1 MITFKHILT
10 MAAFALALPLA
21 LPLATAQAQTAAPAE
36 GAVDAQRMVG
46 QSDVTTEAVKQLFSE
61 RFGNMPVVEVR
72 YAPFGLFEVQIGSS
86 LVYTDQ
92 AVSYVLD
99 GHLIDASTRE
109 DLTEVRLEEMA
120 RINFDALP
128 KELAIAQVR
137 GDGSREIALFED
149 PNCGY
154 CKQLRRSMEG
164 IDNLTVYTYMLP
176 ILSEDS
182 TEKVKNVWC
191 SDDPSAAWDDW
202 MLLGKVPEQKTC
214 DVPLDDLL
222 QLGRDLQ
229 VQGTPAIFFADGSRV
244 PGAISKADLESRL
257 QALQ

>member
-1 MITFKHILT
+1 MKHLKQILAAAALVAFVP
-10 MAAFALALPLA
+10 MAM
-21 LPLATAQAQTAAPAE
+21 AQAQATTPTPTPTQATATAA
-36 GAVDAQRMVG
+36 DDNKIG
-46 QSDVTTEAVKQLFSE
+46 QSDATTEAVKKMFSE
-61 RFGNMPVVEVR
+61 RFGNMPVAEVR
-72 YAPFGLFEVQIGSS
+72 HAPFGLFEVQLGGS

-92 AVSYVLD
+92 GVNYVMD
-99 GHLIDASTRE
+99 GHLIDAKTRQ
-109 DLTEVRLEEMA
+109 DLTEARLEELA

-128 KELAIAQVR
+128 TELAITQVR
-137 GDGSREIALFED
+137 GDGSRKMALFED

-191 SDDPSAAWDDW
+191 SDNPSATWDAW
-202 MLLGKVPEQKTC
+202 MLQGKVPEQKTC
-214 DVPLDDLL
+214 DAPLDELV

-244 PGAISKADLESRL
+244 PGAISKAELEKRL
-257 QALQ
+257 K